1 MSGVHGNG
9 KAYTV
14 DVVIPT
20 FNRPKELRRCLASLD
35 DQTIMPASV
44 IVVDDSKDDNGPAIS
59 RNIGWRKGTSEIV
72 AFTDDDC
79 VPSKDW
85 IENIILRYER
95 DGAQILEGSITTGQR
110 GAGGTMDPHP
120 KDRWNRF
127 KTANMAYRRNILE
140 SLGGFDERYYIHR
153 EDTDLAWRA
162 INAGYKITWAPDCVV
177 HHPDRSGVQRIRP
190 KSELL
195 LYYCDE
201 KKYLEV
207 AAAMISVKSI
217 FNGKLKTRRLAL
229 RDYQDEHVRPIS
241 RFASVKL
248 WTNALTKAILRR
260 FGL

>member
-1 MSGVHGNG
+1 MSGVYGNG

-35 DQTIMPASV
+35 DQTIMPTSV
-44 IVVDDSKDDNGPAIS
+44 IVVDDSEDDNGPAIS

-95 DGAQILEGSITTGQR
+95 DGAQILEGSVTTGQR

-162 INAGYKITWAPDCVV
+162 INAGHKITWAPDCVV

-229 RDYQDEHVRPIS
+229 RDYQDEDVRPIS